1 MPTSNSAQD
10 ASSLFAKV
18 PYFSQVDD
26 RTRREIAKSA
36 IRRVYGKDQIVLM
49 EGETSTGLCI
59 VQEGWLKSV
68 KGSLDGREQVMRVVG
83 PGDVFNAIGVLAS
96 DTNPGTV
103 IALEPAIVW
112 ILPRDHLL
120 QLLQANPSL
129 TTMVIQALAERVQHL
144 MAQVED
150 LSLRPVDAR
159 LARFLLE
166 AAQEGSVTRRR
177 WETQAELAAR
187 LGTVPNVLNR
197 ALRQLEEAGLIRVD
211 RRSIQ
216 ILDEDELASIG
227 QLQ

>member
-1 MPTSNSAQD
+1 
-10 ASSLFAKV
+10 
-18 PYFSQVDD
+18 
-26 RTRREIAKSA
+26 
-36 IRRVYGKDQIVLM
+36 
-49 EGETSTGLCI
+49 
-59 VQEGWLKSV
+59 
-68 KGSLDGREQVMRVVG
+68 
-83 PGDVFNAIGVLAS
+83 
-96 DTNPGTV
+96 
-103 IALEPAIVW
+103 
-112 ILPRDHLL
+112 
-120 QLLQANPSL
+120 
-129 TTMVIQALAERVQHL
+129 MVIQALAERVQHL